1 MKYPTTR
8 KSCIR
13 YAEYLS
19 EIHGRKWIPIEW
31 PDEDAQ
37 NAQINFAAVTE
48 YELGEYLLRGWKK
61 IV

>member
-31 PDEDAQ
+31 PDKD
-37 NAQINFAAVTE
+37 AQINFAAVTE
-48 YELGEYLLRGWKK
+48 YELAKYIIYGWKE
-61 IV
+61 IS